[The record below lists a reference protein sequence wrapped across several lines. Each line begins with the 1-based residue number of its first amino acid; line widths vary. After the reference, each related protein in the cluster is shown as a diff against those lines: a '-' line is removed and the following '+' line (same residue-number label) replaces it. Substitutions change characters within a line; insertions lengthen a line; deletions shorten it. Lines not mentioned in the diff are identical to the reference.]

1 MLWKKNEDAERSEQ
15 VYSVSYCSVSVY
27 WKDFFVLFLLDQG
40 PFKWGLRWL
49 LFLTSDDSDCPW
61 VSKPEWI
68 HRYLHSI
75 VTSEQ

>member
-15 VYSVSYCSVSVY
+15 VNSVSYCSVSVY

-40 PFKWGLRWL
+40 PFKWGLRWP
-49 LFLTSDDSDCPW
+49 LFRALDDCPW

-68 HRYLHSI
+68 HRCPHSF